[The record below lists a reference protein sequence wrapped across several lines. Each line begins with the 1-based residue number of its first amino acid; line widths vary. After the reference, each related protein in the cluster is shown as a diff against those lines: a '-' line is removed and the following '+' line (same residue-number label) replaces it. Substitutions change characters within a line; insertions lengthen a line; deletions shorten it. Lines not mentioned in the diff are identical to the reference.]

1 MDIIKVLLAIMEL
14 LCLRLKTIGIFIVKM
29 QMLRMITSSLKRK
42 MSKLLKVGKLGFL
55 EII

>member
-1 MDIIKVLLAIMEL
+1 MDIIKVLLAITEL